1 MRSSMTNNVVLV
13 GPPGFE
19 PGSRTS
25 EAQSLD
31 HASRRPLKILSC
43 SRFYIRILLGGFL
56 EVVNS
61 MNVRTDGVS

>member
-1 MRSSMTNNVVLV
+1 M

-31 HASRRPLKILSC
+31 HASRRSLSGFFDASVLHKD
-43 SRFYIRILLGGFL
+43 SRGRSFDGAALFGGVCCLCFVGSCYLG
-56 EVVNS
+56 EK
-61 MNVRTDGVS
+61 